1 MRTPSF
7 IFSISFR
14 ADHAFCLLGERCME
28 RNIIG
33 FAEKRIKIYQ
43 VYSQLLASFQRNVR
57 VIANG
62 LHVERLQTFCY
73 IGAYTATPIIPTVLS
88 KSWMPV
94 KLLISQRPS
103 IMDWCA

>member
-1 MRTPSF
+1 
-7 IFSISFR
+7 
-14 ADHAFCLLGERCME
+14 ME
-28 RNIIG
+28 RNIIR

-73 IGAYTATPIIPTVLS
+73 IGAYTAHTDNTDCFIQ
-88 KSWMPV
+88 
-94 KLLISQRPS
+94 KLDAGKAFAVPAAFHNGLVCLRDIAGYGKHKGKG
-103 IMDWCA
+103 MLTGGDCV